1 MEKAGEILIG
11 IAVLIGCN
19 FLVYEVWRVDGV
31 TAAIA
36 AVILLLF
43 CVGLFFMVYRQ
54 LTTHYVERK

>member
-1 MEKAGEILIG
+1 MEKAGKILIG

-19 FLVYEVWRVDGV
+19 LLVYEVWRMDGV

-43 CVGLFFMVYRQ
+43 CVGLFLWFIDS
-54 LTTHYVERK
+54 